1 MDHLAAISVFVHV
14 ADEGSLA
21 AAARRLRRSPASV
34 TRALAYLEGR
44 VGARLFH
51 RSTRSLRL
59 TQAGERY
66 LETCRRV
73 LVDLAAAESNVGAE
87 LVVARGLLSVTSPA
101 TFGRLHVHPVM
112 QGLLVAQPG
121 ISLRLLFMDR
131 VVNLVEEGF
140 DAAIRI
146 GHLADSAQT
155 GIKLGHVRRVVCAS
169 PGYLARKSRP
179 INPADLSSH
188 DCIVMSQSAAEEVWA
203 FPGATK
209 SRQLRVRLQPRL
221 NVNDASSAIASAVE
235 GHGILRVLSY
245 QAERELREG
254 RLVRLLADFEPA
266 PVPVHILTLP
276 ERPPKARVRALI
288 DHAVPALRSIL
299 ERVEKALSDAT
310 LMQ

>member
-1 MDHLAAISVFVHV
+1 MDRLEAITVFIHV

-34 TRALAYLEGR
+34 TRALAHLEGHL
-44 VGARLFH
+44 GARLFH

-59 TQAGERY
+59 TQIGERY

-73 LVDLAAAESNVGAE
+73 LTDLAAAESNLGADE
-87 LVVARGLLSVTSPA
+87 VAARGLLSLTSPA
-101 TFGRLHVHPVM
+101 TFGRLHIYRVM
-112 QGLLVAQPG
+112 QDLLVAQPG
-121 ISLRLLFMDR
+121 ISMRLLFMDR

-146 GHLADSAQT
+146 GHLTDSALT

-169 PGYLARKSRP
+169 PGYLARSSRP
-179 INPADLSSH
+179 ISPADLSSH
-188 DCIVMSQSAAEEVWA
+188 HCIVMSQSAAEEVWA

-209 SRQLRVRLQPRL
+209 SRQHRVRLRPRL
-221 NVNDASSAIASAVE
+221 NINDASSAVASAVE
-235 GHGILRVLSY
+235 GHGIVRVLSY

-299 ERVEKALSDAT
+299 ARIEKALSDAT
-310 LMQ
+310 PTQ